1 MLLQAILVETHLW
14 GVLAGLGV
22 VAFVAGLV
30 DSIAGGGGLLTVP
43 ALLLVGLPPKLA
55 LGTNK
60 LQASFGSG
68 SAMVHYARGGTVQPR
83 RLIGPAAWVLLWA
96 GAGSLAVQHLSNDV
110 LAGVIPVLLL
120 ALLVY
125 LLAKPAAGMVES
137 APRMKPAAFYAIFG
151 ATIGFYDG
159 FFGPGTGSFWTLAL
173 VALLGMDLPRAV
185 GHTKVMNF
193 TSNIAA
199 LAWFL
204 VGGWVHVPLG
214 LAMGVGQLLGARVG
228 STLVLRGGAKIV
240 RPVLLLVVAL
250 TAGKLLWD
258 WWSGG

>member
-1 MLLQAILVETHLW
+1 MPLATIVESHFW
-14 GVLAGLGV
+14 IVLPTLSA
-22 VAFVAGLV
+22 VAFAAGVV

-68 SAMVHYARGGTVQPR
+68 SAMTHYARGGVVRPR
-83 RLIGPAAWVLLWA
+83 DLLAPALLVFVAA
-96 GAGSLAVQHLSNDV
+96 GAGALAVQHLPSDL
-110 LAGVIPVLLL
+110 LAAIIPVLLL
-120 ALLVY
+120 SLLVY
-125 LLAKPAAGMVES
+125 LLTKPKAGMVTS
-137 APRMKPAAFYAIFG
+137 RPRMRRGTFYTVFG
-151 ATIGFYDG
+151 LSIGFYDG

-173 VALLGMDLPRAV
+173 VAMLGMNLPRAV

-199 LAWFL
+199 LVWFS
-204 VGGWVHVPLG
+204 VGGWVSVPLG
-214 LAMGVGQLLGARVG
+214 VAMGVAQLLGARVG
-228 STLVLRGGAKIV
+228 SKLVLRGGAKIV
-240 RPVLLLVVAL
+240 RPVLLVVVAL

-258 WWSGG
+258 WWTGG